1 VRPGLTGWL
10 EYTRIGRDRID
21 IAWHVP
27 GFHETGSW
35 TIEPCGVGTLAH
47 HRFQHTGPLA
57 SALRHAY
64 REVAALRLQR
74 LAHAIDH
81 AG

>member
-27 GFHETGSW
+27 GSTRRVHGRSSPAAWERSRTTG
-35 TIEPCGVGTLAH
+35 
-47 HRFQHTGPLA
+47 FQHTGPLA